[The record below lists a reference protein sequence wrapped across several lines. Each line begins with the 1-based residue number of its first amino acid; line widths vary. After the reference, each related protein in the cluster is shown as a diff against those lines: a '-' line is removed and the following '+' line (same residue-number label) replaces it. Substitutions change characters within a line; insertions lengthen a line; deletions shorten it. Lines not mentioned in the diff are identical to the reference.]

1 MVLLITP
8 KKHLFF
14 NLFLP
19 LFLQALRTMRTLEV
33 GDKMY
38 NVKQDG
44 FNDFVRYTFSEVVKL
59 TKTLAILKNGVRLY
73 NQPRPSYI
81 IEDVGYCVSRKK
93 GVHWHLV
100 SLKAIRKAQVEQE
113 KIAAHDWFEAKEFSL
128 GEKQLIYREF
138 KKLEAQD

>member
-1 MVLLITP
+1 
-8 KKHLFF
+8 
-14 NLFLP
+14 
-19 LFLQALRTMRTLEV
+19 MRELEV

-44 FNDFVRYTFSEVVKL
+44 FGDFARYSFSEVVML

-81 IEDVGYCVSRKK
+81 IEDIGYCVSRKK

-100 SLKAIRKAQVEQE
+100 SLKAIRNAQIENE
-113 KIAAHDWFEAKEFSL
+113 KIAANDWFQAKEFTL
-128 GEKQLIYREF
+128 KEKQFIYKEF
-138 KKLEAQD
+138 KKLEEVI